1 MPVLPAPIA
10 ALLDNPRGHLAGTDA
25 KLTLPLG
32 RTLLNE
38 ILAARPDD
46 VPVEELLLDPDR
58 GNLFHLHL
66 AVKAPVVGQVK
77 RRITFRPGA
86 AVSFPDQPWLQ
97 LDITDGFGFL
107 DKPILKLMQGQL
119 AQRLPKGVE
128 LTSDHLRLHVPAL
141 LTAAGYQQLVPLI
154 KHLQLQS
161 VANRLVLF
169 VRITAPA
176 AAPQN

>member
-1 MPVLPAPIA
+1 MPNLPPPVT
-10 ALLDNPRGHLAGTDA
+10 ALLAKPKEHLTGTDI

-38 ILAARPDD
+38 VLAARPED
-46 VPVEELLLDPDR
+46 VPVEELLLDPDAN
-58 GNLFHLHL
+58 NLFHLHL
-66 AVKAPVVGQVK
+66 TVKAPVVGQVK

-86 AVSFPDQPWLQ
+86 AVRFPDQPWLQ

-107 DKPILKLMQGQL
+107 DKPILKLMQGQIT
-119 AQRLPKGVE
+119 QRLPKGVE

-141 LTAAGYQQLVPLI
+141 LTAAGYPALVPLI

-161 VANRLVLF
+161 VTNRLVLF
-169 VRITAPA
+169 LRIIT
-176 AAPQN
+176 